1 MRDVCEAIIILLLQV
16 TFNKADITVSEIL
29 KVIQDAGFTA
39 ELLQKQDLQARQE
52 VTRHLSKMT
61 LQFMRVLQAYGSSL
75 STYPIK

>member
-1 MRDVCEAIIILLLQV
+1 MLLLQV

-52 VTRHLSKMT
+52 VNFTETT
-61 LQFMRVLQAYGSSL
+61 LHESPATAGM
-75 STYPIK
+75 

>member
-1 MRDVCEAIIILLLQV
+1 MRCLSEAADVLLLQV

-52 VTRHLSKMT
+52 VNFTEQDDFT
-61 LQFMRVLQAYGSSL
+61 
-75 STYPIK
+75 